1 MTKIKP
7 KRLNKKP
14 VNWEMSEL
22 SRIIVNHFANY
33 SDRAEEK
40 IAALL

>member
-7 KRLNKKP
+7 KRLDNKP

-22 SRIIVNHFANY
+22 SRIIVNHFADY
-33 SDRAEEK
+33 SDRAEE
-40 IAALL
+40 IVGSL